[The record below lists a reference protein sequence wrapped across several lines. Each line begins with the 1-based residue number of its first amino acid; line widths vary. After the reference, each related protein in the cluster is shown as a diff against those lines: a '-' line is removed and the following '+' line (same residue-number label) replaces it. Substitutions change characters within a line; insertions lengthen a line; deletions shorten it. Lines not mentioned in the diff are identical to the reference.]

1 MQLQTSIRYTFIFA
15 MHNLYQ
21 KYIEYKIRV
30 HQATLPSSLSVF
42 DSWEFLTYENYN
54 YLNTHPSSATATS
67 ALPTAQLEFS
77 FDFKD
82 PSRNK
87 SLGISTFPA
96 GNYMPKVNDRNFRRC
111 ETCPKLTIKTRTT
124 PLKSIVLLSLLLTL
138 NMFHTFFNCFYCSLW
153 VSRHYA
159 ITMKTDFTKRL
170 LIIFFTRLYKLEIL
184 SLQYS
189 QNDITNSFS

>member
-96 GNYMPKVNDRNFRRC
+96 GNYMPKVNDRNTRSRYKIC
-111 ETCPKLTIKTRTT
+111 SKLIIKTPER
-124 PLKSIVLLSLLLTL
+124 
-138 NMFHTFFNCFYCSLW
+138 
-153 VSRHYA
+153 R
-159 ITMKTDFTKRL
+159 
-170 LIIFFTRLYKLEIL
+170 
-184 SLQYS
+184 
-189 QNDITNSFS
+189 